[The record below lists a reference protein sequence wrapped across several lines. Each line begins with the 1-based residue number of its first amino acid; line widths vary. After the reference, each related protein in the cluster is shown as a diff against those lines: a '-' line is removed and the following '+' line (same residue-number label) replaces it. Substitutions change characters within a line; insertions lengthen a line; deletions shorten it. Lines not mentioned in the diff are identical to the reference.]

1 MALLGSMRLSAAMN
15 VKRGE
20 RVKLRQLFTVEER
33 RKAFTA
39 QVDAPTGAKIKVNVA
54 KLEPMETMVDLG
66 SKKGEAASLWRL
78 LKIWDLDRGL
88 TASQDIVRGEDLEV
102 TVETL

>member
-1 MALLGSMRLSAAMN
+1 MALLGSIRLTAAVD

-20 RVKLRQLFTVEER
+20 RVNLRQLFSVEER

-39 QVDAPTGAKIKVNVA
+39 QVDAPTGAKVKVNVA
-54 KLEPMETMVDLG
+54 KLEPMETIVDLG

-78 LKIWDLDRGL
+78 LKIWDLDREL
-88 TASQDIVRGEDLEV
+88 VASEDIRKGEGLEV